1 MGEPKSANDLI
12 PVLFRRPLDTHHM
25 FFAMGEAIAHLHH
38 LYYAGRARR
47 ALGDDGVMRYARA

>member
-1 MGEPKSANDLI
+1 
-12 PVLFRRPLDTHHM
+12 M